1 MYELT
6 IERFLHVTHALRL
19 YDGEY
24 EPLHSHRWLVLAQ
37 VSADRL
43 DSIGG
48 VMDFNVLDRL
58 VAEAIATLDGKN
70 LNQLPE
76 FAAEN
81 SSSERMAE
89 VLYNK
94 IAPRIPDGVRFD
106 HVTLIR
112 DEAIRARFTYR
123 P

>member
-70 LNQLPE
+70 LNQLPA
-76 FAAEN
+76 FATEN

-89 VLYNK
+89 VLYK
-94 IAPRIPDGVRFD
+94 EIAPRLPDGVRLD